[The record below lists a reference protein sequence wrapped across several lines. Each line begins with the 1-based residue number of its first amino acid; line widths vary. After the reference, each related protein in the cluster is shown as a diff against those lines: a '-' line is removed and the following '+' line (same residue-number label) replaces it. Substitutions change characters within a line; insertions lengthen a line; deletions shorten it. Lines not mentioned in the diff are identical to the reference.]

1 MLMMTHFYEIRIA
14 GHLDAHWTD
23 WFDGMS
29 ITLEEDG
36 TTLLSGPVP
45 DQPALY
51 GLLRKVRD
59 LGLPLVSVNQITVT
73 LSQQILNKKRSN
85 TKMNTNNKGAIKMN
99 TNKMSEAAT
108 PAMAV
113 GNRVSTTRIV
123 GVVALAYAASMIVQ
137 NAVFAITGA
146 PDYSDPLGV
155 VLTYHAENQGALAV
169 AFGLEAV
176 NMLLLL
182 LFVTALHGLVQ
193 RRGGAGADWSR
204 LAIAAGATLSALFA
218 LTIATHI
225 AVVLAA
231 DGLSEPTP
239 AFELMW
245 QLHAAAFALALPAL
259 GATFIGAALATHAS
273 GLTRP
278 WQRLLG
284 VAGGSLPIL
293 AGAGNLAIANG
304 SPLLFVGV
312 LGLATWLV
320 WLVVTGLRLIRG

>member
-1 MLMMTHFYEIRIA
+1 MNTQNL
-14 GHLDAHWTD
+14 
-23 WFDGMS
+23 S
-29 ITLEEDG
+29 EDI
-36 TTLLSGPVP
+36 S
-45 DQPALY
+45 A
-51 GLLRKVRD
+51 
-59 LGLPLVSVNQITVT
+59 
-73 LSQQILNKKRSN
+73 
-85 TKMNTNNKGAIKMN
+85 KMN
-99 TNKMSEAAT
+99 EAAT

-113 GNRVSTTRIV
+113 GNRASTTRIV

-137 NAVFAITGA
+137 NAVFAVTGS

-169 AFGLEAV
+169 TSGLETV

-182 LFVTALHGLVQ
+182 LFVTVLHGLVQ

-204 LAIAAGATLSALFA
+204 LAVAAGATLSALFA

-231 DGLSEPTP
+231 DGLSEPNP

-245 QLHAAAFALALPAL
+245 QLHAAAFALSLPAL
-259 GATFIGAALATHAS
+259 GATFSGAAMATHAS

-284 VAGGSLPIL
+284 VAGSSLPIL
-293 AGAGNLAIANG
+293 AGVGNLAIANG
-304 SPLLFVGV
+304 SPLVLVGV
-312 LGLATWLV
+312 LGLAAWLV

>member
-1 MLMMTHFYEIRIA
+1 
-14 GHLDAHWTD
+14 
-23 WFDGMS
+23 
-29 ITLEEDG
+29 
-36 TTLLSGPVP
+36 
-45 DQPALY
+45 
-51 GLLRKVRD
+51 
-59 LGLPLVSVNQITVT
+59 
-73 LSQQILNKKRSN
+73 
-85 TKMNTNNKGAIKMN
+85 
-99 TNKMSEAAT
+99 
-108 PAMAV
+108 
-113 GNRVSTTRIV
+113 
-123 GVVALAYAASMIVQ
+123 
-137 NAVFAITGA
+137 
-146 PDYSDPLGV
+146 
-155 VLTYHAENQGALAV
+155 
-169 AFGLEAV
+169 
-176 NMLLLL
+176 MLLLL
-182 LFVTALHGLVQ
+182 FFVTALHGLVQ
-193 RRGGAGADWSR
+193 RRDGAGADWSR
-204 LAIAAGATLSALFA
+204 LAVAAGATLSALSA